1 MVPTNSVLSIL
12 LRCLV
17 CNDGRLR
24 YIYIYMLCNYMCTHV
39 DMCTCVHVYEYSTSI
54 TLLSYCKVVEGHM
67 AVT

>member
-39 DMCTCVHVYEYSTSI
+39 DMCTCVRVFYKYYI
-54 TLLSYCKVVEGHM
+54 
-67 AVT
+67 AVIL